1 MMEAM
6 SHVRRKWVAVRLLSI
21 SPLDIVIHMLF
32 FKTNFHFLDV
42 SWGLGAL
49 TTVVQIGEV

>member
-1 MMEAM
+1 MEAM

-21 SPLDIVIHMLF
+21 SPLDIVIHMMF